1 MAIRHLK
8 QIGKVKK
15 LDKWVPHELTENQKI
30 VILKCSVL
38 LFYITMNHFSVG
50 LWRVMKSGFYNRRCP
65 AQWLDQEEAPKHFW
79 KPNLDQ
85 KKVLVTVWW
94 SAAHH
99 YSFLNPS
106 ETITPEKYA
115 QQINE
120 MHWKLQCPQ
129 LVLVNTKGPILLH
142 DKSWPPHRTTSF
154 KSWMNGGHEVLP
166 HPPYSPALS
175 PTNNHCFKHLKNH
188 LQAKCFHNK
197 QEAENGF
204 QEFHES
210 WSMDFYATEID
221 KHFSLA
227 KMRWL

>member
-30 VILKCSVL
+30 IVLKCSVL

-50 LWRVMKSGFYNRRCP
+50 LWRVMKSGFYNGRCP
-65 AQWLDQEEAPKHFW
+65 AQWLDQEAPKHFW

-94 SAAHH
+94 SATHH

-106 ETITPEKYA
+106 ETITSEKYA

-120 MHWKLQCPQ
+120 MHWKPQCPQ

-142 DKSWPPHRTTSF
+142 DKAWPPHRTTSF
-154 KSWMNGGHEVLP
+154 KSLMNGAMKFCLIHHTHLIFH
-166 HPPYSPALS
+166 HPTTTASSISKTICGQNAS
-175 PTNNHCFKHLKNH
+175 TTSRRQKTVSKNSMNPEAWIFM
-188 LQAKCFHNK
+188 LQK
-197 QEAENGF
+197 
-204 QEFHES
+204 
-210 WSMDFYATEID
+210 
-221 KHFSLA
+221 
-227 KMRWL
+227 

>member
-8 QIGKVKK
+8 QTGKVKK

-30 VILKCSVL
+30 VVFEVLCSLILHNNEPFL
-38 LFYITMNHFSVG
+38 G
-50 LWRVMKSGFYNRRCP
+50 LWRVMKSGFYNGRCP
-65 AQWLDQEEAPKHFW
+65 AQWLDQEPPKHVW

-106 ETITPEKYA
+106 ETVTSEKYT

-120 MHWKLQCPQ
+120 MHWKPQCLQ

-142 DKSWPPHRTTSF
+142 DKAWPPHHTTSF
-154 KSWMNGGHEVLP
+154 KSLMNGAMKFCLIHHTHLIFH
-166 HPPYSPALS
+166 HPTTTASSISKTICGQNAS
-175 PTNNHCFKHLKNH
+175 TTSRRQKTVSKNSMNPEAWIFM
-188 LQAKCFHNK
+188 LQK
-197 QEAENGF
+197 
-204 QEFHES
+204 
-210 WSMDFYATEID
+210 
-221 KHFSLA
+221 
-227 KMRWL
+227 

>member
-106 ETITPEKYA
+106 ATVTSEKYA

-120 MHWKLQCPQ
+120 MHWRLQCLQ
-129 LVLVNTKGPILLH
+129 LVLVNRKGPTLLH
-142 DKSWPPHRTTSF
+142 HKAWLHVAQTTLQKLNELGYS
-154 KSWMNGGHEVLP
+154 VLP
-166 HPPYSPALS
+166 HPPYSPDLS
-175 PTNNHCFKHLKNH
+175 PTDTTSSRISTTFHRTNGPTVSRMQKMLSKSSSSPKASIFM
-188 LQAKCFHNK
+188 LQ
-197 QEAENGF
+197 E
-204 QEFHES
+204 
-210 WSMDFYATEID
+210 
-221 KHFSLA
+221 
-227 KMRWL
+227 